1 MKIAVASTRPEP
13 DGQVPETFS
22 QTPWLLIFN
31 AETGELLHASG
42 RGEDGDM
49 GLAREILKW
58 DCEGVLC
65 GPIER
70 EPFLIIAD
78 EGCATRYHAA
88 GLSVGQALEALRT
101 RSLEFIRDY
110 IGGESRPHQPG
121 TPACGGQHHH

>member
-1 MKIAVASTRPEP
+1 MKIAVASNRPGP

-22 QTPWLLIFN
+22 QTSWVLIYN
-31 AETGELLHASG
+31 ADTGDLLHAAG
-42 RGEDGDM
+42 RGAEGDT

-78 EGCATRYHAA
+78 EGCVTRYHAA
-88 GLSVGQALEALRT
+88 GLNVNQALEALRT

-110 IGGESRPHQPG
+110 IGGENRPHQPG
-121 TPACGGQHHH
+121 APACGGHH